1 MERIVLRDVC
11 DIIDGPHATPTKTE
25 SGPVYLGID
34 AITEDGRLNE
44 ADFAHLSVED
54 YKKWTRR
61 VTPTEGDIV
70 FSYEAHWDDML
81 LSLRDFMAVLVG
93 GLLLSVTEAKQSIL
107 SGYII
112 IFVHPNGTHL

>member
-1 MERIVLRDVC
+1 M
-11 DIIDGPHATPTKTE
+11 
-25 SGPVYLGID
+25 YLGID

-70 FSYEAHWDDML
+70 FSYEATL
-81 LSLRDFMAVLVG
+81 GRYAVIPKGFMAVLVG

>member
-1 MERIVLRDVC
+1 MRISPLR
-11 DIIDGPHATPTKTE
+11 IIRNGHGELPP
-25 SGPVYLGID
+25 
-34 AITEDGRLNE
+34 
-44 ADFAHLSVED
+44 
-54 YKKWTRR
+54 RR
-61 VTPTEGDIV
+61 VILY
-70 FSYEAHWDDML
+70 SHMKLHWDDML